1 MMTNNIRRRTLFLAF
16 VRVVALLASAQLVQ
30 AQAPAEDPAQ
40 DGGAQQVTSADQPA
54 PKLSPIAA
62 KALAERDAAELA
74 VATARDQLSEAYDS
88 LESLLLDLEDDYAL
102 LTDSA
107 QAATHRNAL
116 VVAMSDSLP
125 AARARLTAL
134 SAQGRRPSRN
144 ARARVLAE
152 VFADPV
158 AQSRTVDPR
167 LASWIAGRV
176 AEDLGSRGSLNDVG
190 SEEVLRAV
198 SKIFVPGETWH
209 LFWNR
214 AFHID
219 LEEADAWA
227 AAQQRYEEAGLAL
240 DRIRQPERYGPRG
253 EIAPAGMVVVPGGN
267 YELGPGTGYK
277 RSIQRVSLKS
287 FAMDRREVT
296 QREYKTFVDA
306 QEPSVRKE
314 LLPRDWFLNGMGQSQ
329 PPPGLANHP
338 VIYVSFDQAAAY
350 AAWAG
355 KRLPTENEWE
365 AAAAGTEGWAYPWGD
380 GWRSN
385 QCNGAGA
392 SAATLP
398 VESFPHATSGAGCF
412 DMAGNAWEW
421 TSTLEDESDISSLPD
436 GPVNVIIRGGS
447 YRNDRDRLTSR
458 YRWIAP
464 GHATFAHPLYD
475 RPIGFRCA
483 ADL

>member
-1 MMTNNIRRRTLFLAF
+1 MMTCKTRRRTLFLPI
-16 VRVVALLASAQLVQ
+16 VRVVALGACAQLVQ
-30 AQAPAEDPAQ
+30 ADLL
-40 DGGAQQVTSADQPA
+40 AQQQVPPA
-54 PKLSPIAA
+54 GQDEPQLSPIEA
-62 KALAERDAAELA
+62 KAQAERDAAELA
-74 VATARDQLSEAYDS
+74 VAAAREQLNDRYDS

-102 LTDSA
+102 LTTSA

-125 AARARLTAL
+125 AARARLAAL
-134 SAQGRRPSRN
+134 AAQGRRPNRN
-144 ARARVLAE
+144 ARARVLSD

-158 AQSRTVDPR
+158 AQSSTVDPR
-167 LASWIAGRV
+167 LASWIADQV
-176 AEDLGSRGSLNDVG
+176 ATDLGSRGTLDDVG
-190 SEEVLRAV
+190 STEVLRALG
-198 SKIFVPGETWH
+198 KIFVPGESWH

-214 AFHID
+214 AFHVD
-219 LEEADAWA
+219 LAEAGDWA

-240 DRIRQPERYGPRG
+240 DRLRQPERYGPRG
-253 EIAPAGMVVVPGGN
+253 EIAPAGMVVVPGGS

-277 RSIQRVSLKS
+277 RSIQQVSLKS

-296 QREYKTFVDA
+296 QREYKTFIDA
-306 QEPSVRKE
+306 QERSVQRE
-314 LLPRDWFLNGMGQSQ
+314 LLPRDWFLNGLGLSE
-329 PPPGLANHP
+329 PPEGLANHP

-365 AAAAGTEGWAYPWGD
+365 AAAAGTAGWAYPWGN

-392 SAATLP
+392 SAGTLP

-412 DMAGNAWEW
+412 DMAGNVWEW
-421 TSTLEDESDISSLPD
+421 TSTLEDESDISTLPD

-447 YRNDRDRLTSR
+447 FRDDRDRLTSR